1 MKFIIEFDADE
12 FIGSVEDGSMTE
24 LCKAVK
30 RGRAALAEDA
40 VDTAQIQM
48 DLPAAA
54 HTTEPNHIPVPTPE
68 PVNTVASPIPGLTNV
83 ETAPDSSPVPD
94 IQAEPVPIAT
104 TATTYTISQIQAAC
118 GPLLTAG
125 KGPEL
130 HSLLGKYGV
139 DTLTS
144 VPTEKLGLFAAD
156 LRAMGAQI

>member
-12 FIGSVEDGSMTE
+12 FICSVEDGSMIE

-30 RGRAALAEDA
+30 RGRAELAEEA
-40 VDTAQIQM
+40 LDTAQMQM

-54 HTTEPNHIPVPTPE
+54 HTPEPNHIPVPTPE
-68 PVNTVASPIPGLTNV
+68 PINTATAPIS
-83 ETAPDSSPVPD
+83 ETASE
-94 IQAEPVPIAT
+94 IQPAAEPEPTPVAT
-104 TATTYTISQIQAAC
+104 TVTTYTISQIQAAC

-130 HSLLGKYGV
+130 HAMLGKYGV

-144 VPTEKLGLFAAD
+144 VPAEKLGLFAAD